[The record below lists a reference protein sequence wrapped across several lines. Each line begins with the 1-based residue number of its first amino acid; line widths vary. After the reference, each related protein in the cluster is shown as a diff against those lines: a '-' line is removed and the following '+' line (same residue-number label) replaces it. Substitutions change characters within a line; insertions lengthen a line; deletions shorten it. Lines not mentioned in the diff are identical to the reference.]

1 MKKWILRSAF
11 VLLTVLTVPAL
22 VYHLGLR
29 HWCLHWGTTA
39 AEVHATLPGDDL
51 FPDYSGEATHA
62 ITIHASPQ
70 KVWPWLMQIGQDRSG
85 FYSYTFLENVFA
97 CDMPKVE
104 KLVPDWKPR
113 APGET
118 VWFCNPKRFGGQ
130 GRMIAAIVDPNRA
143 FAMVSLNDW
152 QSLQA
157 GGPAHEGFWNFTLEP
172 LPDGQTRL
180 IARLRGGTPPSAA
193 RLLGR
198 LFWEPAHFVMER
210 KMLHTIRDLAEH
222 DLAEKS

>member
-1 MKKWILRSAF
+1 
-11 VLLTVLTVPAL
+11 
-22 VYHLGLR
+22 
-29 HWCLHWGTTA
+29 
-39 AEVHATLPGDDL
+39 
-51 FPDYSGEATHA
+51 
-62 ITIHASPQ
+62 
-70 KVWPWLMQIGQDRSG
+70 
-85 FYSYTFLENVFA
+85 
-97 CDMPKVE
+97 
-104 KLVPDWKPR
+104 
-113 APGET
+113 
-118 VWFCNPKRFGGQ
+118 
-130 GRMIAAIVDPNRA
+130 
-143 FAMVSLNDW
+143 MVSLNDW